1 MNFAGSGMNTKNT
14 LVSASTILPSWSG
27 RYVTSFIA
35 AVEYGLQT
43 ERRRLQ
49 GNSYVVVA
57 SRDLYDYDGLTQYVD
72 RVEAFPSKELALA
85 FVHQASKA
93 ALEEALD
100 TPTYGSYKWHQ
111 VDECPTLFFTRYEQ
125 PQVHVIGSERLH
137 LENGSGFDLLYI
149 EYLVL
154 HIQASEPLGNEL
166 FAYLGAE
173 YEVMRYLS
181 EQGEPRSTAGT

>member
-1 MNFAGSGMNTKNT
+1 MNTKIT
-14 LVSASTILPSWSG
+14 LAPASTILPCWSG

-35 AVEYGLQT
+35 AVESGLQA

-49 GNSYVVVA
+49 ENSYVVVA
-57 SRDLYDYDGLTQYVD
+57 SRHLYHYDGLSQYVD
-72 RVEAFPSKELALA
+72 LVEAFPSKELALA
-85 FVHQASKA
+85 FAHQASKA

-111 VDECPTLFFTRYEQ
+111 VEGWSTLFFTRYKQ

-173 YEVMRYLS
+173 YEVMAYLS
-181 EQGEPRSTAGT
+181 KQGEPRSTAGA